1 MSQKIKLLNKIMKNV
16 GTFPNLRMRRN
27 RKGDWIRRLV
37 SEHNL
42 SANDLI
48 LPLFVKDGVKKKE
61 KIESM
66 PNIFRYSVDELARI
80 VEKACK
86 LKIPLIALFP
96 YMEIKKKDSL
106 GKEAL
111 NKNNLICKAL
121 RYLKKEFKNDIGIM
135 CDVALDPYTN
145 HGHDG
150 ILKNDKIDNDLTIDV
165 LIKQS
170 LLQAQMKCD
179 IIAPSDMMDGRIGEI
194 RKALDGKGFKDTQ
207 IVSYAVKYASNFYGP
222 FRDAIGSKKNLRGD
236 KKTYQMDYRNSSE
249 ALREVALD
257 VKEGADIVMVK
268 PGLPYLDIIR
278 SVKDNFKIPIFSYQV
293 SGEYSLIKNGIQ
305 KGIISEETILE
316 SLVSLKRAGSN
327 AIVSYFS
334 LDIANQLK

>member
-1 MSQKIKLLNKIMKNV
+1 MKYI
-16 GTFPNLRMRRN
+16 GTYPNLRMRRN
-27 RKGDWIRRLV
+27 RKADWVRRLV

-42 SANDLI
+42 SSNDLI
-48 LPLFVKDGVKKKE
+48 LPLFVKDGNKKKE
-61 KIESM
+61 PITSM
-66 PNIFRYSVDELARI
+66 PDVFRYSIDELKPVVA
-80 VEKACK
+80 KACR

-96 YMEIKKKDSL
+96 YTDAKKKNNN

-111 NKNNLICKAL
+111 NKNNLVCKAL
-121 RYLKKEFKNDIGIM
+121 RALKKEFKNDIGIM
-135 CDVALDPYTN
+135 CDVALDPFTS

-150 ILKNDKIDNDLTIDV
+150 IIKNNKIDNDLTIDI

-170 LLQAQMKCD
+170 LLQAQMECD
-179 IIAPSDMMDGRIGEI
+179 IIAPSDMMDGRIGKI
-194 RKALDGKGFKDTQ
+194 RSALDKKGFKDTH

-222 FRDAIGSKKNLRGD
+222 FRDAVGSNKKLKGD

-249 ALREVALD
+249 AIREVALD
-257 VKEGADIVMVK
+257 IKEGADIVMVK

-305 KGIISEETILE
+305 KRIINEEAILE
-316 SLVSLKRAGSN
+316 SLISLKRAGSN

-334 LDIANQLK
+334 LDVANQLK